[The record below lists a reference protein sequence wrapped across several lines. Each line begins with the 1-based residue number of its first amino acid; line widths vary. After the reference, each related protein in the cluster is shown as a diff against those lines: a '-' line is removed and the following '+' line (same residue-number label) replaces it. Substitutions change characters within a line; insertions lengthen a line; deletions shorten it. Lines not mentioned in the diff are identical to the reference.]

1 MEFRIHR
8 LHQVQL
14 RLLILFPRLRIYNEK
29 QKSFE
34 TNENTFEF
42 TLYSD
47 IHRRLV
53 LEPFETMKKKNIDF
67 FFKAT
72 SISSYSSRSDLCRT
86 HFHSTVA
93 FSRATCL
100 LSHRFSS
107 NNLEHRFFFN

>member
-1 MEFRIHR
+1 
-8 LHQVQL
+8 
-14 RLLILFPRLRIYNEK
+14 
-29 QKSFE
+29 
-34 TNENTFEF
+34 
-42 TLYSD
+42 
-47 IHRRLV
+47 
-53 LEPFETMKKKNIDF
+53 MKKKNIDF

-107 NNLEHRFFFN
+107 NNL